1 MSEEKK
7 TYAIIGQVTIGT
19 DEYRDLIEAV
29 KESEAKAAK
38 ERHEWCEEYTKRQ
51 DLERQLTALK
61 TEFEKY
67 GGFINSSEEVK
78 TRYKLYLAERQMA
91 AMESSRED

>member
-1 MSEEKK
+1 MNEEKK
-7 TYAIIGQVTIGT
+7 TYSIIGQVTIGT

-29 KESEAKAAK
+29 KEAEAKAEK
-38 ERHEWCEEYTKRQ
+38 DRHEWCEQYTKRQ
-51 DLERQLTALK
+51 ELEKQLAALK

-67 GGFINSSEEVK
+67 GSFINSSEEVK
-78 TRYKLYLAERQMA
+78 AKYKLYLVEQQMA